1 MAKRIVD
8 EEMRFSIVVNGNEA
22 QKELL
27 DLEKANRK
35 LLDTNRKN
43 RTEQRKLERQ
53 GKQNTARYKELSAEI
68 ARNTT
73 ELQKNYTRMN
83 KLEQEIG
90 VTNLSITQLTRKL
103 KALRVAWNNSTPGTD
118 QYKAYEKQIA
128 EVNQRL
134 TVLRGKARGAKSGLS
149 SLADG
154 FNKYSA
160 LAVSFIAV
168 LTGVV
173 FKIQQFIDF
182 NGKMADAIS
191 DVQKTTGLA
200 KSEVEDLAKSFG
212 LLQTRTNRINL
223 LKIAEEGGRIGIAK
237 EEIADFVE
245 VMNKAVV
252 ALGDSFPGGVEETAS
267 KLGKLKLLFKETKD
281 LGVDE
286 AYNAIGSAI
295 NELGADGV
303 ATEVNI
309 ANFATRVGSLPEAL
323 KPTVAEALALGAAFE
338 ESGIEAEIAARAYN
352 IFLKQAS
359 TETEKFGIV
368 MGISADEVTRLIN
381 TNPLEFMIQFAKGMQ
396 GMNATET
403 ARTLDYLKVNADG
416 ANKVL
421 GAMSNN
427 TELFRERLELSNQA
441 MIDGTS
447 LIEEYNIKN
456 NNFAAT
462 LEKLKKVLNG
472 VFLSETLVRALS
484 TFVNYFALLL
494 GATED
499 VTGSGRRWREQ
510 LVFLA
515 KIIAVVTA
523 ALMTN
528 TAWLKLVTLWE
539 GRATQ
544 GTILYNL
551 AQKAKLIA
559 TEASIAATIVYTG
572 VTALLTGN
580 INAARLALRALAT
593 TMKTTPWGLVI
604 SLVSAAAVAYYAFRD
619 ETEKLTDSTE
629 VLNKAMNKGA
639 VEAGALSS
647 KLDALRKVAED
658 EGIAQELRLSAI
670 KELNKIVPDYNKNLD
685 LSTAALQ
692 RGKIA
697 LDKYVDGLKRQA
709 ETQFLT
715 DQIKNKTEQLLE
727 AETANA
733 ESFLSTWDEIVIRLG
748 QMTQG
753 LDPEEEKIRRGNSI
767 REERIDILKR
777 EQEAA
782 AKAWEA
788 YNQPEAQP
796 TRFQQDLSY
805 KSLLEFETP
814 NDTSKPGFNPDNID
828 KAEAAAKAA
837 KQAAKDAAA
846 RRKEQER
853 EAQRLADD
861 LLKLKGQENEVR
873 INLIED
879 DFEREMKLLEEQ
891 HRQKIEALEAQKI
904 VKENLSKDEL
914 AINESLDQQ
923 MIYLTQKHQFDKG
936 AIIEKGYQDDIAL
949 MEEAY
954 KKAQAYRDVKHQ
966 EELNAVGDNEK
977 AKERLKEKHRQEDL
991 EAEQAH
997 VKEVIQA
1004 LKFITENGQFEG
1016 FDLSLLSNEEAARMQ
1031 ALIDQLVLKLRE
1043 LKAAKDD
1050 VEGKDSEEY
1059 SLADAT
1065 ANVDIFGMTASQWV
1079 ETLNNLDQAGH
1090 KFEAIRAATNAA
1102 MSLYQEYS
1110 NLMNAKEQK
1119 LLQQFEKKQ
1128 TEEERIL
1135 KQKLDSRLIS
1145 QKQYDAAVAASEA
1158 ELEKKKA
1165 ELAVKQAKRD
1175 KAIALA
1181 NIAMN
1186 TAQAIVA
1193 IWAQVPKFDFGV
1205 SAGILTGF
1213 VTALGALQAATVLA
1227 TPLPVKG
1234 YEDGLYNVTRE
1245 QDGKPFKARFGG
1257 ESRSGLV
1264 DFPTVFMAG
1273 EEGKTRPEM
1282 IINGQDYANFSESF
1296 KDSLYRELGRVKGFA
1311 DGYYQS
1317 STTQPSFNTGDSTAA
1332 GKDYLLFAAAL
1343 NRNSEIME
1351 RLERDGLVAYL
1362 KRDYENARKMKEDIA
1377 DYDRLRNKNQF

>member
-8 EEMRFSIVVNGNEA
+8 EEMRFSIIINGNEA

-35 LLDTNRKN
+35 LLTANQKN

-68 ARNTT
+68 AHNTT

-103 KALRVAWNNSTPGTD
+103 KALRVAWSNSTPGT
-118 QYKAYEKQIA
+118 KAYLDYEKQIA

-134 TVLRGKARGAKSGLS
+134 SVLRGKARGAKSGLS

-200 KSEVEDLAKSFG
+200 KTEVEDLAKSFG

-237 EEIADFVE
+237 EEIGAFVE

-303 ATEVNI
+303 ATEINI

-368 MGISADEVTRLIN
+368 MGISAEEVTKLIN
-381 TNPLEFMIQFAKGMQ
+381 TNPLEFMIQFAKGMK

-403 ARTLDYLKVNADG
+403 AQTLDYLKVNADG

-441 MIDGTS
+441 MAEGTS
-447 LIEEYNIKN
+447 LIDEYNIKN

-462 LEKLKKVLNG
+462 LDKLKKVLNG
-472 VFLSETLVRALS
+472 VFLSETLVNGLS
-484 TFVNYFALLL
+484 TLVNWLALLL

-523 ALMTN
+523 ALITN

-593 TMKTTPWGLVI
+593 TMRTTPWGLVI
-604 SLVSAAAVAYYAFRD
+604 SLVTAAAVAYYAFRD
-619 ETEKLTDSTE
+619 ETDHLTSSTE
-629 VLNKAMNKGA
+629 VLNRAMNKGSE
-639 VEAGALSS
+639 EAGSLRA
-647 KLDALRKVAED
+647 KIDALRRVAED
-658 EGIAQELRLSAI
+658 EALAEELRVSAM
-670 KELNKIVPDYNKNLD
+670 KELNKIVPNYNKNLD
-685 LSTAALQ
+685 LSTAALK

-697 LDKYVDGLKRQA
+697 LDNYVDGLKRQA
-709 ETQFLT
+709 ETQYLT
-715 DQIKNKTEQLLE
+715 DKIKNKTQELLE
-727 AETANA
+727 AENANA

-767 REERIDILKR
+767 REERIDVLRR
-777 EQEAA
+777 EAEAA

-788 YNQPEAQP
+788 YNNPVGPNQNPNPVEY
-796 TRFQQDLSY
+796 TDL
-805 KSLLEFETP
+805 LNFETP
-814 NDTSKPGFNPDNID
+814 EDPNAPGFDPGNLD
-828 KAEAAAKAA
+828 KAKAAEEAA
-837 KQAAKDAAA
+837 KQAAKDAKA

-853 EAQRLADD
+853 EAKRLADD
-861 LLKLKGQENEVR
+861 LLKLKGQENETK
-873 INLIED
+873 ISLIED
-879 DFEREMKLLEEQ
+879 DFQREMELLEEN
-891 HRQKIEALEAQKI
+891 HRQKTEELKAQL
-904 VKENLSKDEL
+904 VTEGNLSEEQI
-914 AINESLDQQ
+914 AINGSIRRQLKLQEE
-923 MIYLTQKHQFDKG
+923 KFQFDKG
-936 AIIEKGYQDDIAL
+936 AIIERGYQDDIDL

-954 KKAQAYRDVKHQ
+954 KKEAAVREVRHQ
-966 EELNAVGDNEK
+966 EELNAIGDNLNAREK
-977 AKERLKEKHRQEDL
+977 LKEKHRQEDL
-991 EAEQAH
+991 EAEEAH
-997 VKEVIQA
+997 VKEVINA

-1016 FDLSLLSNEEAARMQ
+1016 FDLSLLTPEETAKMQ
-1031 ALIDQLVLKLRE
+1031 ALMDQLVLKLRE
-1043 LKAAKDD
+1043 LKAAKDN
-1050 VEGKDSEEY
+1050 VEGKDSGEY
-1059 SLADAT
+1059 TLGDAT

-1090 KFEAIRAATNAA
+1090 KFELIKAATGAA
-1102 MSLYQEYS
+1102 LNVYQEYS
-1110 NLMNAKEQK
+1110 NLMAAKEQK
-1119 LLQQFEKKQ
+1119 SLQQFEKKQ
-1128 TEEERIL
+1128 SEEERTL
-1135 KQKLDSRLIS
+1135 KQKLDARLIS

-1165 ELAVKQAKRD
+1165 ELAYKQAKRD
-1175 KAIALA
+1175 RTVALA

-1186 TAQAIVA
+1186 TAQAVVA
-1193 IWAQVPKFDFGV
+1193 IWAQVPKFDFGI
-1205 SAGILTGF
+1205 SAGILAGF

-1234 YEDGLYNVTRE
+1234 YQDGLYNVTRE
-1245 QDGKPFKARFGG
+1245 QDGKPFKARYGG

-1282 IINGQDYANFSESF
+1282 IINGQDYSNFSDSF
-1296 KDSLYRELGRVKGFA
+1296 KDSLYRELGRVKGYA
-1311 DGYYQS
+1311 DGYYQN
-1317 STTQPSFNTGDSTAA
+1317 STAKPSFEDSAQSSSGVDTMM
-1332 GKDYLLFAAAL
+1332 FSSVM
-1343 NRNSEIME
+1343 NRFMDMMD

-1362 KRDYENARKMKEDIA
+1362 KRDYENARKIKEDIE
-1377 DYDRLRNKNQF
+1377 DYDRLRNKNRY

>member
-22 QKELL
+22 QKEIFE
-27 DLEKANRK
+27 LENATKK
-35 LLDTNRKN
+35 LRSSNKELREERAALRRAGKKDTQAYKN
-43 RTEQRKLERQ
+43 LTDQINQNSSVIYKNNKRLQQLRDSLGVNAMTMKQLRQQAAILRTQLYNLSPGSGHYKKLEAQLISIKTRIS
-53 GKQNTARYKELSAEI
+53 ELTNAASASK
-68 ARNTT
+68 R
-73 ELQKNYTRMN
+73 
-83 KLEQEIG
+83 
-90 VTNLSITQLTRKL
+90 
-103 KALRVAWNNSTPGTD
+103 
-118 QYKAYEKQIA
+118 
-128 EVNQRL
+128 
-134 TVLRGKARGAKSGLS
+134 GLS

-427 TELFRERLELSNQA
+427 TELFKERLELSNQA

-484 TFVNYFALLL
+484 TLVNYFALLL

-828 KAEAAAKAA
+828 KAEAAAEAA

-861 LLKLKGQENEVR
+861 LLKLKGQENEAR
-873 INLIED
+873 ISLIED
-879 DFEREMKLLEEQ
+879 GFEREMEQLEEN
-891 HRQKIEALEAQKI
+891 HRQKIEDLKAQL
-904 VKENLSKDEL
+904 VTEGQLSEEQI
-914 AINESLDQQ
+914 AINGSIRRQIKLQEEKFQL
-923 MIYLTQKHQFDKG
+923 DKG

-1043 LKAAKDD
+1043 LEAAKND
-1050 VEGKDSEEY
+1050 VSGNGLDKF
-1059 SLADAT
+1059 SLGDAT
-1065 ANVDIFGMTASQWV
+1065 ANVDIFGMTASQW
-1079 ETLNNLDQAGH
+1079 EQTLDNLDQAGH
-1090 KFEAIRAATNAA
+1090 KFELIRGATNAA

-1110 NLMNAKEQK
+1110 NLMSAKEAKQV
-1119 LLQQFEKKQ
+1119 QEFEQKQ
-1128 TEEERIL
+1128 TEEARIL

-1145 QKQYDAAVAASEA
+1145 QKQYDAAIAASEA

-1165 ELAVKQAKRD
+1165 EIAVKQAKRD
-1175 KAIALA
+1175 RAMALA
-1181 NIAMN
+1181 NIAWN
-1186 TAQAIVA
+1186 TAQAIMA
-1193 IWAQVPKFDFGV
+1193 IWKRFPEPIT
-1205 SAGILTGF
+1205 AGILTAA
-1213 VTALGALQAATVLA
+1213 VTALGTLQAATVLS
-1227 TPLPVKG
+1227 TPMPVKG
-1234 YEDGLYNVTRE
+1234 YQDGLYNVTRE

-1296 KDSLYRELGRVKGFA
+1296 KDSLYRELGRVKGYA

-1317 STTQPSFNTGDSTAA
+1317 STTQPSFNAGDSTAA